1 MHDTAYRGA
10 AARIPLISVALQ
22 DSLQAA
28 DGLLDRL
35 PIGVYTC
42 DRDGILVQ
50 YNRRAAELWGRAP
63 IPGNAETRCC
73 GALRAFGPDGTPLSL
88 ADTPVSEVLRTGE
101 PAHQRE
107 VLIER
112 PDGTR
117 VYLLADVDP
126 LLGAS
131 GEVVGAVTCFQDIT
145 DVKRTQERMQE
156 QEQRIAATYEHANI
170 GIAEVDAEGR
180 HLRVNEFLCSVTGYS
195 REQML
200 TRTFFDHTHAD
211 DIEPD
216 RTFYRQQ
223 AAGTCG
229 RYSVEK
235 RYVRKNGQVI
245 WVLVHSTAVRDE
257 AGRFLYAVRVI
268 QDITERKRAEER
280 LRDSERHYRELIE
293 ALPAAI
299 YTTDREGRITFYNQA
314 ATELWGCE
322 PTLGKSEWCGSWRL
336 FWADGTP
343 LPHDE
348 CPMALALKEN
358 RPIRGAEAVAERP
371 DGTRVP
377 FIPYPTPL
385 RDGTGALVG
394 AVNML
399 VDISERKQAE
409 LRQKLLVDE
418 LNHRVKNTLA
428 TVQSLASQTARRAR
442 SPDDFRE
449 GLEGRLIALSAAHD
463 QLSQRNWEHADL
475 REIARASLKP
485 YDEATGAITISG
497 EPIRLPPKSAL
508 TFAMV
513 FHELATNAAKYGAL
527 SRPDGRLSLEWISE
541 SNGSGPEL
549 RVNWRESGGPAV
561 AAPTRRGFGSLLV
574 ERGVEAELGG
584 HSSLRFA
591 PAGVTCEIRVPLEWP
606 VASAK
611 WRTEGAASLHR

>member
-1 MHDTAYRGA
+1 MAHRYHLR
-10 AARIPLISVALQ
+10 
-22 DSLQAA
+22 
-28 DGLLDRL
+28 
-35 PIGVYTC
+35 
-42 DRDGILVQ
+42 
-50 YNRRAAELWGRAP
+50 
-63 IPGNAETRCC
+63 TRKV
-73 GALRAFGPDGTPLSL
+73 GK
-88 ADTPVSEVLRTGE
+88 VIRTGE
-101 PAHQRE
+101 PQRQRE

-112 PDGTR
+112 PDGSR
-117 VYLLADVDP
+117 INIVANIDP
-126 LLGAS
+126 LIGAS

-145 DVKRTQERMQE
+145 DVKLTQEKLGE

-170 GIAEVDAEGR
+170 GIAEVNAEGR
-180 HLRVNEFLCSVTGYS
+180 HLLVNEFLCSITGYS
-195 REQML
+195 RDEML
-200 TRTFFDHTHAD
+200 KRAFYDHTHED

-223 AAGTCG
+223 VAGKCG

-245 WVLVHSTAVRDE
+245 WVLVHSTAVRDD
-257 AGRFLYAVRVI
+257 AGRFRYAVRVI

-280 LRDSERHYRELIE
+280 LRQSERRYRELIE
-293 ALPAAI
+293 ALPAAVFG
-299 YTTDREGRITFYNQA
+299 TTDQEGRITFYNQA

-322 PTLGKSEWCGSWRL
+322 PELGKSEWCGSWRL
-336 FWADGTP
+336 FWPDGTP
-343 LPHDE
+343 LPHDQ
-348 CPMALALKEN
+348 CPMAVALKEG
-358 RPIRGAEAVAERP
+358 RSIRGAEAVAERP

-385 RDGTGALVG
+385 RDASGALIG

-428 TVQSLASQTARRAR
+428 TVQSLASQTARRAH

-449 GLEGRLIALSAAHD
+449 GLEGRLMALSQAHD
-463 QLSQRNWEHADL
+463 QLSERNWEHADL
-475 REIARASLKP
+475 REIARASLRP

-527 SRPDGRLSLEWISE
+527 SRPDGRLCVEWIAE
-541 SNGSGPEL
+541 ANGAGPQL
-549 RVNWRESGGPAV
+549 QVSWRESGGPAV

-584 HSSLRFA
+584 QSSLDFA
-591 PAGVTCEIRVPLEWP
+591 PTGVTCEIRVPLEWP
-606 VASAK
+606 VASATP
-611 WRTEGAASLHR
+611 RTEGAAGLRR